1 MEARLLEPAGA
12 FKVVGFMTKDR
23 PITRREF
30 LRTAGRTGLTVGL
43 AAGLGGVLG
52 SCSDESDVSN
62 TIATIGTTQG
72 GASTTVATTAE
83 RGREINIGVVS
94 ARSGPLALF
103 GKADEWWTQYAALVC
118 SQGVVCGD
126 NKLHQPVFV
135 VEDSRSDPERA
146 AGAASRLIAEA
157 QVDVII
163 TSGNARLVNAV
174 AERAEAL
181 GCPCLSGFHQWRPFV
196 HDRGDRSLA
205 PFRWTYA
212 HAQGLEDIAAVYLA
226 MWEQLPTNR
235 TVGFVF
241 QDDANGRL
249 WADSRTGLPPAAE
262 SAGYE
267 GVLPDPVPAGE
278 DDYSKCI
285 GELVRDGCEVCC
297 AVMPASDFIAFWK
310 QALELDFRPK
320 IVTAG
325 DALAFPQALEAMGP
339 RARNLTAE
347 CLWHPSWPY
356 ADSLTGSS
364 AQQLAE
370 DYMAKTG
377 ELWIAPLAQYSKFEW
392 AVDVFKRV
400 ADVDSKEAFVAEVR
414 RTKVDTCLG
423 RIDFTLP
430 MGTVGVAGSARPA
443 DNVCKAPVS
452 GVQWVAGGAL
462 EFQPTIVANNGWPTL
477 PAAGRVVP
485 LDYD

>member
-1 MEARLLEPAGA
+1 
-12 FKVVGFMTKDR
+12 MTADR

-30 LRTAGRTGLTVGL
+30 LRTAGRTGLAVGL
-43 AAGLGGVLG
+43 AAGLGGALG
-52 SCSDESDVSN
+52 SCSDESEVSN
-62 TIATIGTTQG
+62 TIATIGTTG
-72 GASTTVATTAE
+72 VGASTTVATTAE
-83 RGREINIGVVS
+83 RGREIKIGVVS

-103 GKADEWWTQYAALVC
+103 GRADEWWTKYAAFVC

-126 NKLHQPVFV
+126 RKLHQPVFV

-146 AGAASRLIAEA
+146 AGAAYSLIAEA
-157 QVDVII
+157 QVDVVI
-163 TSGNARLVNAV
+163 TSGNASVVNAV
-174 AERAEAL
+174 AEGAEML
-181 GCPCLSGFHQWRPFV
+181 GCPCLTGFHQWRPFV
-196 HDRGDRSLA
+196 HNRDDRSQPPL
-205 PFRWTYA
+205 RWTYA
-212 HAQGLEDIAAVYLA
+212 HAQGLEDIAAVYVA

-235 TVGFVF
+235 KVGFVF

-249 WADSRTGLPPAAE
+249 WADSDTGLPPAAE

-267 GVLPDPVPAGE
+267 CVLSAPVPAGE

-285 GELVRDGCEVCC
+285 GELVRSGCEVCC
-297 AVMPASDFIAFWK
+297 TAMPASDFITFWK
-310 QALELDFRPK
+310 RALELDFRPK

-347 CLWHPSWPY
+347 GLWHPSWPY
-356 ADSLTGSS
+356 SDSLTGAS
-364 AQQLAE
+364 AQRLAE

-377 ELWIAPLAQYSKFEW
+377 EQWIAPLAQYSKFEW

-400 ADVDSKEAFVAEVR
+400 VDLGNKEAVAAEVR
-414 RTKVDTCLG
+414 RTKVDTCMG

-430 MGTVGVAGSARPA
+430 VGAAGVAGSARPA
-443 DNVCKAPVS
+443 ENVCKAPVS

-462 EFQPTIVANNGWPTL
+462 DFQPTTVANSGWPAL
-477 PAAGRVVP
+477 PVAGEVVP
-485 LDYD
+485 LTYD